1 MVLCVKCSKE
11 LAFNDIG
18 AHKKF
23 INRDSTEFMCVHC
36 LSKEL
41 KIPEK
46 IIYMKKL
53 IFLKSTDARFLIII
67 KQRRMWSD
75 KTYTALLISDFT
87 RKN

>member
-1 MVLCVKCSKE
+1 MALGIKCSKE

-23 INRDSTEFMCVHC
+23 INRGSTEFMCVHC

-46 IIYMKKL
+46 IIYEKINLFKKHGCTL
-53 IFLKSTDARFLIII
+53 F
-67 KQRRMWSD
+67 
-75 KTYTALLISDFT
+75 
-87 RKN
+87 N